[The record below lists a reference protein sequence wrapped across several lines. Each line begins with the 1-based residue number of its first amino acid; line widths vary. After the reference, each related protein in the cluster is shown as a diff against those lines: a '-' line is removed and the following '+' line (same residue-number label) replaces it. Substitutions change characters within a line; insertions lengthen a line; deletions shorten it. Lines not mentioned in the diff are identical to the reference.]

1 MPDGLAVR
9 ILEWAKRML
18 DESVSAER
26 LRAFL
31 AESLVQANAGAASG
45 RILLSEAAQR
55 DLDRA
60 RLLAGR
66 LDILPPAPGA
76 QPLGQDGAP
85 GFEQSSAWPISLGER
100 KVIGRSGLVPG
111 AGPALIALL
120 ERPPQEGTL
129 DLDAI
134 LESLLRHV
142 ETRRKAGL
150 RLAPPLEGQDPW
162 MEWLAI
168 AILFARAA
176 HRGGDL
182 RFLNAALKINDWAY
196 PSHRHARL
204 GPRLARYLLS
214 VAEQETALG
223 EALH

>member
-1 MPDGLAVR
+1 
-9 ILEWAKRML
+9 ML
-18 DESVSAER
+18 DESIPAER

-31 AESLVQANAGAASG
+31 AESLVQAEASVASG
-45 RILLSEAAQR
+45 RVSLTEATQR

-60 RLLAGR
+60 RLLAER
-66 LDILPPAPGA
+66 LGLLPPASGA
-76 QPLGQDGAP
+76 QPPGQDGGP
-85 GFEQSSAWPISLGER
+85 DFEQSRAWLASLGEA
-100 KVIGRSGLVPG
+100 KVIGRSGLMPG
-111 AGPALIALL
+111 AGTALIALL
-120 ERPPQEGTL
+120 ERPPEDRTF

-176 HRGGDL
+176 RRRGDL
-182 RFLNAALKINDWAY
+182 RFLNTALKINDWAY